1 MKGKRKLSIII
12 PVFNEEKTIEE
23 VLIKVR
29 SALSPGYVKEIIVV
43 DDASTDNSLKIL
55 KGLQKKY
62 KFQLLGHGK
71 NKGKGAAIK
80 TALKFATGDLV
91 LNQDADLEYD
101 PRDYRILLSG
111 YSKNS
116 PIVYGSR
123 NLGVRLGKAQIGYL
137 LCHIAG
143 QCLTSIHNLLYGS
156 NITDLNTGYKLFRI
170 DIIKRANLQVD
181 GFAFC
186 HEVTAKVLK
195 MGYKIKEVPIRYYPR
210 TYSEGKKVKLK
221 DGLLDLW
228 TTIKYRFVE

>member
-1 MKGKRKLSIII
+1 MGRNKKLSIII
-12 PVFNEEKTIEE
+12 PVFNEEKTIGE
-23 VLIKVR
+23 VLIKVGG
-29 SALSPGYVKEIIVV
+29 ALSPGYVKEIIVV
-43 DDASTDNSLKIL
+43 NDASTDNSLKIL

-62 KFQLLGHGK
+62 KFRLLVHEK
-71 NKGKGAAIK
+71 NKGKGAGIK
-80 TALKFATGDLV
+80 TALQVATGNLV
-91 LNQDADLEYD
+91 LTQDADLEYD
-101 PRDYRILLSG
+101 PRDYKILLSG

-143 QCLTSIHNLLYGS
+143 LCLTSIHNLLYGS
-156 NITDLNTGYKLFRI
+156 EITDLNTGYKLFRT

-195 MGYKIKEVPIRYYPR
+195 MGYKIKEVPIHYSPR
-210 TYSEGKKVKLK
+210 SYSEGKKVKVK

-228 TTIKYRFVE
+228 TTIKYRFID